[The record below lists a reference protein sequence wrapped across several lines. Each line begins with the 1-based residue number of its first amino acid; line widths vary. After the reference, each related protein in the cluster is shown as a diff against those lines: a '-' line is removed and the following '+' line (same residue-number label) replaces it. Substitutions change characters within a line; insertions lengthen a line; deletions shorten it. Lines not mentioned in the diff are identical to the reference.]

1 MTLIDT
7 HAHIYPDAIA
17 AKAARSIGTFYGMPV
32 GMDGTVDSLLAHG
45 TAAGISRFLVQS
57 VAVTWER
64 AHAIN
69 DFIARSVAEHPDRF
83 IGFGAIHPAHPD
95 INAELDRIMAY
106 GFKGIKLHPDIQQ
119 FCMDDPAAIRLL
131 EAMEERHL
139 ALLVHAGDKRYP
151 YSQPERIARALDHV
165 PSLRAICAHLGGWS
179 VWSDAWKILA
189 GRSNVWVDTSSS
201 LFAISPDEAV
211 KVIHRYGASQ
221 VFFGTDYPMERMEEN
236 ITFINSLPLPMTDFE
251 KLYFGNAETYFGIKV

>member
-17 AKAARSIGTFYGMPV
+17 AKAARSIGTFYDMPV
-32 GMDGTVDSLLAHG
+32 GMNGTVDSLLAHG

-83 IGFGAIHPAHPD
+83 IGFGAIHPA
-95 INAELDRIMAY
+95 
-106 GFKGIKLHPDIQQ
+106 HPDIQQ

-221 VFFGTDYPMERMEEN
+221 VFFGTDYPMWRPEEEVAR
-236 ITFINSLPLPMTDFE
+236 FAALPLTPVEREQIAHKNFE
-251 KLYFGNAETYFGIKV
+251 RFIGE

>member
-17 AKAARSIGTFYGMPV
+17 AKAARSIGTFYDMPV
-32 GMDGTVDSLLAHG
+32 GMNGTVDSLLAHG

-95 INAELDRIMAY
+95 IDAELDRIMAY

-131 EAMEERHL
+131 EAMLGTSGIRTVSRSGL
-139 ALLVHAGDKRYP
+139 
-151 YSQPERIARALDHV
+151 HV
-165 PSLRAICAHLGGWS
+165 RWIMCRVCGRSVRTWAVGLFGATHGRFWPVEAMYGWTPRRVSLR
-179 VWSDAWKILA
+179 
-189 GRSNVWVDTSSS
+189 
-201 LFAISPDEAV
+201 SP
-211 KVIHRYGASQ
+211 
-221 VFFGTDYPMERMEEN
+221 PMKR
-236 ITFINSLPLPMTDFE
+236 
-251 KLYFGNAETYFGIKV
+251 

>member
-17 AKAARSIGTFYGMPV
+17 AKAARSIGTFYDMPV
-32 GMDGTVDSLLAHG
+32 GMNGTVDSLLAHG

-95 INAELDRIMAY
+95 IDAELDRIMVY

-189 GRSNVWVDTSSS
+189 GRSTVWVDTSSS

-221 VFFGTDYPMERMEEN
+221 VFFGTDYPMWRPEEEVAR
-236 ITFINSLPLPMTDFE
+236 FAALPLTPVEREQIAHKNFE
-251 KLYFGNAETYFGIKV
+251 KFIGE